1 MTELNK
7 TASREQPIQHLHPD
21 PGKLKSTR
29 LQFVLFFSV
38 FFILYGVLNSY
49 IFWRGWQAVPESSG
63 LHLFYTILFLF
74 LSLSFLAGRLLER
87 IALSWISSSMVW
99 IGSYWLAAMVYF
111 YMALLS
117 LDVLRLIDGFLPF
130 FPQAIRENT
139 ELAAGIVAGTII
151 VGVLGLLMYGHWNA
165 VRLRIKTLSIE
176 IPKNSRPLK
185 EMNIVAVSD
194 IHLGTIV
201 GKSRLSKIVD
211 KINALNPDLVL
222 LPGDVVDEDLG
233 PVIQQNLGETL
244 RTIRSRYGVIAITGN
259 HEYIGGV
266 EDADKYL
273 TEHGIRVLR
282 DDLTRIADTVY
293 VVGREDLSKTSFG
306 GGIRKSLGEIMEG
319 VDRSW
324 PIILMDHQPFRLYEA
339 EEHGVDLQLSG
350 HTHHGQLWPF
360 NFITRKMYEVSW
372 GYKKRG
378 NTHFYVS
385 CGVGTWGPPVRIGNT
400 PEIVNIR
407 LLFR

>member
-1 MTELNK
+1 
-7 TASREQPIQHLHPD
+7 
-21 PGKLKSTR
+21 
-29 LQFVLFFSV
+29 
-38 FFILYGVLNSY
+38 
-49 IFWRGWQAVPESSG
+49 
-63 LHLFYTILFLF
+63 
-74 LSLSFLAGRLLER
+74 
-87 IALSWISSSMVW
+87 
-99 IGSYWLAAMVYF
+99 
-111 YMALLS
+111 
-117 LDVLRLIDGFLPF
+117 
-130 FPQAIRENT
+130 
-139 ELAAGIVAGTII
+139 
-151 VGVLGLLMYGHWNA
+151 
-165 VRLRIKTLSIE
+165 LSIE

-306 GGIRKSLGEIMEG
+306 GGIRKSLGEIMDG

-324 PIILMDHQPFRLYEA
+324 PIILMDHQPFRLHEA